1 MGKYTEQAK
10 LAAVQDYCAGSAG
23 LRDVA
28 HRHNVDFSSLRQWV
42 AAYQVHGAAG
52 VKQKKLQR
60 YSNDFKLSALKRM
73 REEQLS
79 YRQTAALFDIRQF
92 GIIGLWERRFDE
104 GGFDALTK
112 QPSRVGRPKK
122 MPTTIAPVQPNSPDD
137 ESRSRDDLLAEVKQL
152 RMEND
157 YLKKLDA
164 LVQEKTRLAQQKK
177 RKS

>member
-10 LAAVQDYCAGSAG
+10 LAAVQDYCSGSAG

-42 AAYQVHGAAG
+42 AAYQVHGVAG
-52 VKQKKLQR
+52 LKEKKLQR
-60 YSNDFKLSALKRM
+60 YSNDFKLSVLKRM

-79 YRQTAALFDIRQF
+79 YRQTAALFD
-92 GIIGLWERRFDE
+92 IIGLWERRFDE

-112 QPSRVGRPKK
+112 QPNRAGRPKK
-122 MPTTIAPVQPNSPDD
+122 MPTTTPPVQPSSTDD

-157 YLKKLDA
+157 YLEKLDA
-164 LVQEKTRLAQQKK
+164 LVQEKKRVAQQKK

>member
-1 MGKYTEQAK
+1 MGKYTEPAK
-10 LAAVQDYCAGSAG
+10 LAAVQDYCSGSAG

-42 AAYQVHGAAG
+42 AAYQVHGVAG
-52 VKQKKLQR
+52 LKEKKLQR
-60 YSNDFKLSALKRM
+60 YSNDFKLSVLKRM

-79 YRQTAALFDIRQF
+79 YRQTAALFDIRRF
-92 GIIGLWERRFDE
+92 GIIGLWERRYDE

-112 QPSRVGRPKK
+112 QPNRAGRPKK
-122 MPTTIAPVQPNSPDD
+122 MPTTTPPVQPSSTDD

-164 LVQEKTRLAQQKK
+164 LVQEKKRVAQQKK